1 MAALP
6 VLAVI
11 GFAGPARAGIFD
23 DEPSRPLNLYPRLFG
38 TLERYLGAGSMLPRA
53 RVLSESLD
61 EPWPT
66 RGQKVALLSA
76 SDAVDRA
83 QEWSD
88 FLVRQIGRDR
98 AGQITAINDYC
109 NAVPY
114 ASDRVA
120 EGAPDY
126 WARPEEFF
134 RKGGDCED
142 YAIAKFVSL
151 RRLGFTDQRLR
162 VVVVFDRV
170 RQTQH
175 ALAAVYLAGTAF
187 ILDNQDT
194 IVRDHRTVK
203 RYIPICSFNQA
214 SLWVHRAA

>member
-1 MAALP
+1 MMN
-6 VLAVI
+6 
-11 GFAGPARAGIFD
+11 RAGRSTSI
-23 DEPSRPLNLYPRLFG
+23 PRLFG
-38 TLERYLGAGSMLPRA
+38 TLERYLGAGSML
-53 RVLSESLD
+53 
-61 EPWPT
+61 
-66 RGQKVALLSA
+66 RGPAFSPKAWTSRGRPGVRKSRSSSA

-98 AGQITAINDYC
+98 AGQITSINDYC

-126 WARPEEFF
+126 WARPGDFF